1 MRSLGSILIVL
12 LFVACKKYVPG
23 PQGDAGKNGQNGNS
37 NISKTVAF
45 TIAPAAWDSLVVE
58 DEWFWEH
65 KVTVSEISQSVLKSG
80 DVMVYKQI
88 GNEWYPLPTFEGYLC
103 TQYSLTESQVKLKLT
118 HLHSAI
124 PPRPAAANYRVVVLS
139 PK

>member
-1 MRSLGSILIVL
+1 MKKIATLIVVF

-23 PQGDAGKNGQNGNS
+23 PQGDAGANGQNGNS
-37 NISKTVAF
+37 NISKTVSF
-45 TIAPAAWDSLVVE
+45 TITGATWDSIVE
-58 DEWFWEH
+58 NDTWRWERII
-65 KVTVSEISQSVLKSG
+65 TVSEVSKAVLQGG

-103 TQYSLTESQVKLKLT
+103 TQYSLSESQIKLKLT
-118 HLHSAI
+118 HLHAAI
-124 PPRPAAANYRVVVLS
+124 PPRPSNTNYRVVVLS